1 MKFTEK
7 MQEAINLQINKE
19 MWSANLYTSMAM
31 HFASKG
37 LDGFAH
43 WFRKQAAEEME
54 HAHDMMNYIVMRGGR
69 VKLMA
74 VAGVP
79 TEFDS
84 ELSIVEQAY
93 EHECVVSEHIEE
105 LVRIANAE
113 KDMASQD
120 FFWKYIREQVEEEA
134 NASAL
139 VERVRMAE
147 GHAIMFL
154 DRELAGRK

>member
-1 MKFTEK
+1 MRFTEK
-7 MQEAINLQINKE
+7 MQETINLQINKE
-19 MWSANLYTSMAM
+19 MWSANLYTSMSM
-31 HFASKG
+31 YFASKG

-43 WFRKQAAEEME
+43 WFKRQAEEELE
-54 HAHDMMNYIVMRGGR
+54 HAYDMMNYIVTRGGR

-74 VAGVP
+74 VDAVP
-79 TEFDS
+79 TEFDTP
-84 ELSIVEQAY
+84 LSVVEQAY
-93 EHECVVSEHIEE
+93 EHECVVSESIEE
-105 LVRIANAE
+105 VVRIASAE
-113 KDMASQD
+113 RDMASQD

-154 DRELAGRK
+154 DRELSSRK